1 MLGSLNDSAT
11 ECGSLL
17 CLERHSWNLVKVGSE
32 REGRQGVGV
41 EALKDYRVPEG
52 GGGQIWGL
60 LCRDHHQ
67 G

>member
-1 MLGSLNDSAT
+1 MLGTLNVSAT

-17 CLERHSWNLVKVGSE
+17 CLERHLWNFVKVGSE
-32 REGRQGVGV
+32 REGRQEVSV
-41 EALKDYRVPEG
+41 EALKDYGVKEG

-60 LCRDHHQ
+60 LYRDHHQ

>member
-1 MLGSLNDSAT
+1 MLGTLNVSAT
-11 ECGSLL
+11 ECRSLL
-17 CLERHSWNLVKVGSE
+17 CLERHLWNFVKVRSE
-32 REGRQGVGV
+32 REGRQRVSV

-52 GGGQIWGL
+52 GGGQSWDL

>member
-1 MLGSLNDSAT
+1 M
-11 ECGSLL
+11 
-17 CLERHSWNLVKVGSE
+17 KVVTE
-32 REGRQGVGV
+32 REGRQRVSV

-52 GGGQIWGL
+52 GGGRSWDL